1 MEATMSVPD
10 ALVDELALV
19 GSKEQIADRL
29 EVWKDAGVTTMILG
43 TTDIATLRVMAE
55 LVL

>member
-1 MEATMSVPD
+1 MSVPD

-19 GSKEQIADRL
+19 GSKDQIADRL
-29 EVWKDAGVTTMILG
+29 EAWSDAGVTTMILG
-43 TTDIATLRVMAE
+43 TSDIATLRVMAE